1 MGRGGPRPGSGR
13 KPSKVTLP
21 IAAVPSSVTG
31 VVSPSTPSLPFASP
45 SPEINEEQLLAK
57 LNELAL
63 AGNPLALRLALEMNE
78 RRAKVALLEAQ
89 TRNLKLRNRALSDH
103 LNKKGIELGEDEYEP
118 EEDPVQ
124 KPQSLK
130 VVGQ

>member
-1 MGRGGPRPGSGR
+1 MGRGGARPNSGP
-13 KPSKVTLP
+13 KKKKVTLP
-21 IAAVPSSVTG
+21 IEALPSSVTG
-31 VVSPSTPSLPFASP
+31 VISPPASTPSP
-45 SPEINEEQLLAK
+45 SATPEIDETALLLK

-63 AGNPLALRLALEMNE
+63 AGNPIALKLALEMNE

-89 TRNLKLRNRALSDH
+89 TRNLKLRNRALSNH
-103 LNKKGIELGEDEYEP
+103 LEKKGIELGEDEYEP

-124 KPQSLK
+124 KPQGLK